1 MSAMHI
7 ALTRAVPPTIADCE
21 LTHCPRSPIDLD
33 RAIAQHV
40 EYEAML
46 GALGA
51 RVERVEAAPDLP
63 DSVFIEDT
71 AVVVDEVAVLMRPG
85 ASSRRPEVDAVA
97 AALGRYRPLQSIVAP
112 GTMDGGDVLRA
123 GRRVFVGLSL
133 RTNHDALRQLQAIL
147 VPLGYAVDD
156 IPVERCLHLKSAA
169 TAAADDLLVLNPAWI
184 DPARFG
190 GIEWVAIDPGEP
202 SGANVVR
209 VRDTVVCPTS
219 APRTRERLEARGLTV
234 RAVDASELAKA
245 EGALTCASLIFSL
258 SAVTR

>member
-1 MSAMHI
+1 MPW
-7 ALTRAVPPTIADCE
+7 R
-21 LTHCPRSPIDLD
+21 PRSVDIVRSNRSSRPVQWM
-33 RAIAQHV
+33 A
-40 EYEAML
+40 AMCC
-46 GALGA
+46 
-51 RVERVEAAPDLP
+51 ERVDAC
-63 DSVFIEDT
+63 
-71 AVVVDEVAVLMRPG
+71 
-85 ASSRRPEVDAVA
+85 SSACRF
-97 AALGRYRPLQSIVAP
+97 GRTTTRCGS
-112 GTMDGGDVLRA
+112 
-123 GRRVFVGLSL
+123 S
-133 RTNHDALRQLQAIL
+133 QAIL

-245 EGALTCASLIFSL
+245 EGALTCCSLIFSQ